1 MRTHLNA
8 ATALLL
14 TALMLTSLFAIQHT
28 VPEETL
34 QEEEPVE
41 VQFTSGRSATTGSSS

>member
-14 TALMLTSLFAIQHT
+14 TALMLTSLLAIQQPAHT
-28 VPEETL
+28 ETL
-34 QEEEPVE
+34 TED
-41 VQFTSGRSATTGSSS
+41 TSSD